1 MSVEGKNLK
10 FPAYVWEAPVRLW
23 HWLMALAMVVLM
35 VTGYFIGSPLPSVP
49 GEAIDSY
56 LMGYIRFAHFAAAYV
71 FALSFLFRVYWAIV
85 GNKQAREIF
94 HVPVYMLSAS
104 WWRGFFRVLG
114 HYLFIRPKNDW
125 HLGHNQLAMAA
136 MFGMYVLGTVFM
148 IVTGFALY
156 GEGTGMGTW
165 QYSLFS
171 SWVIPLFGQ
180 SQDVHTWH
188 HFGMWYLIWFTMVHL
203 YFVIRE
209 DITSGLTV
217 VSSMVSG
224 WRDVKN

>member
-1 MSVEGKNLK
+1 MSIEGKNLK

-23 HWLMALAMVVLM
+23 HWLMALAMAVLM

-49 GEAIDSY
+49 GEAIESY

-85 GNKQAREIF
+85 GNKHAREIF
-94 HVPVYMLSAS
+94 LVPVYMLSAS